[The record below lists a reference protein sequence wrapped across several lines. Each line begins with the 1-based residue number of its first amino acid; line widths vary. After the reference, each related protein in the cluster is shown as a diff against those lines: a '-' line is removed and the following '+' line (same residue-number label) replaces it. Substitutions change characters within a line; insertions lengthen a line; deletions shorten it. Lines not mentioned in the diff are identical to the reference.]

1 MMGREVVSEV
11 SSGVIVSAGDESE
24 VVRALVDSLA
34 ELRVVVVKLMSDGVE
49 VGFCDSVDALT
60 TVEIVDAERLV
71 DEPKDVLNV
80 SFGITDV

>member
-1 MMGREVVSEV
+1 MSEV